1 MEAYTE
7 NGTGAFRS
15 CCGINWDLID
25 MQIFKIS
32 PTVNK
37 RVRKSH
43 TLLAVSECLEVEHSD
58 GIIFF
63 LILGAAVSY

>member
-1 MEAYTE
+1 
-7 NGTGAFRS
+7 
-15 CCGINWDLID
+15 

-37 RVRKSH
+37 RVRKRH